1 MCNNKCGWCVLCKYQ
16 GQSLIDEQVLRDAG
30 KSNPLP
36 TDPGIRCD
44 IRKFRNEHRLSLRD
58 VANATGLA
66 IANIH
71 RVERGGDIQL
81 TTARILSRFFGR
93 DIDELWPQD

>member
-1 MCNNKCGWCVLCKYQ
+1 MP
-16 GQSLIDEQVLRDAG
+16 IDSERKEVSPAARLALTKKPR

-36 TDPGIRCD
+36 TDPVIRCD